1 MKINSKHLSGKL
13 HVSGRSTFVENIAQA
28 SADCLYAYPVVSSK
42 AKAKILS
49 INTEKITS
57 DPGFIKLLTY
67 KDVPGINNI
76 AHGNGDVQPVL
87 AETEVNYVGEPLAI
101 VVAKTLE
108 DAISLSRKVGVEYE
122 ELHPILTVEDA
133 VVAKSEYGPTRLFQR
148 IDNDFDNEDEVKVLS
163 GQLTVGAQEHFY
175 FETQRCF
182 VSNEENGYFTVYSST
197 QAVSEVQEICA
208 RLLGVSSNYIT
219 VDVRRLG
226 GAFGGKEA
234 QATLWA
240 GITTIASYNLK
251 RPVYLALERKDDIS
265 WTGKRHEFVNSY
277 TIKYN
282 EQGNLL
288 SYKLDLKANG
298 GAYIDLSFAILE
310 RGLLH
315 SDSGYYIP
323 KMQVTGTAYRT
334 NLPANTAFR
343 GFGAPQAI
351 ITTELAL
358 ERVAYALKMDLLEIR
373 KKNVYRKG
381 QTSQYGM
388 EVKEA
393 LGLEMLEELESISN
407 YHDLKA
413 QVAHFNKVNRFKKK
427 GIGIVTGKFGISFT
441 ATFLNQ
447 GSALIWIYSD
457 GSISLSHGGI
467 EMGQQLYTKVATV
480 VCQTLGITMDK
491 VRSESTNTKRVGNS
505 SPTAAS
511 SGSDLNGNAARQA
524 SESLKARLS
533 EAAVILIAEKYEV
546 ALSAQDLIFDNN
558 LVYSNKNPQISITFN
573 ELAHYAYMNRIDL
586 GQHSFYKTPEINFD
600 KSTNKGRPFYYFVY
614 GASLIVSEVDMLTG
628 DYKFESIY
636 VVHDNGLPLN
646 KEIDLGQ
653 IYGATVQGLG
663 YCTMEEV
670 KYDDKGQSMAN
681 TPSTYKIP
689 TMSDV
694 CANFVVKQVN
704 EERSQA
710 SVLGSKAVGE
720 PPFLYGLAGWFSIM
734 NALSFVSK
742 SPENINLKMPATPEA
757 VLLAIEDIKKR
768 GLYV

>member
-1 MKINSKHLSGKL
+1 MKVNSKHLSGKL
-13 HVSGRSTFVENIAQA
+13 HVKGSSTFVENIAQGVA
-28 SADCLYAYPVVSSK
+28 ECLYAYPLVSSK

-49 INTEKITS
+49 IDCQAIEDN
-57 DPGFIKLLTY
+57 PNFVKLLTY
-67 KDVPGINNI
+67 KDLPGENNI
-76 AHGNGDVQPVL
+76 AHGNGDQQALL
-87 AETEVNYVGEPLAI
+87 AENQVNYVGEPIAI

-108 DAISLSRKVGVEYE
+108 SAISLSRKIKVEYQD
-122 ELHPILTVEDA
+122 LKAILNIQQAVE
-133 VVAKSEYGPTRLFQR
+133 AKSEYGPTRLFQR
-148 IDNDFDNEDEVKVLS
+148 IDNFPDQEEDLQVIS

-182 VSNEENGYFTVYSST
+182 VNCEENGYFTVYSST

-240 GITTIASYNLK
+240 GITTIAAYNLK
-251 RPVYLALERKDDIS
+251 KPMYLALERKDDIS
-265 WTGKRHEFVNSY
+265 WTGKRHEFVNDY
-277 TIKYN
+277 TIKFN
-282 EQGNLL
+282 KSGKLL
-288 SYKLDLKANG
+288 DYRLDLKANG

-323 KMQVTGTAYRT
+323 KMHVTGTAYRT
-334 NLPANTAFR
+334 NLPSNTAFR
-343 GFGAPQAI
+343 GFGAPQSI

-358 ERVAYALKMDLLEIR
+358 EKAAYSLGMDLLEIR
-373 KKNVYRKG
+373 KKNVYRLG
-381 QTSQYGM
+381 QTTQYGM

-393 LGLEMLEELESISN
+393 LGLEMLEELEEISN
-407 YHDLKA
+407 YKKLKTEIND
-413 QVAHFNKVNRFKKK
+413 FNKKHKYKKK

-467 EMGQQLYTKVATV
+467 EMGQQLYTKVATI
-480 VCQTLGITMDK
+480 VCETLGISIDN

-524 SESLKARLS
+524 SENLKARLTK
-533 EAAVILIAEKYEV
+533 AAVDLLIEKDQIQSQETDIV
-546 ALSAQDLIFDNN
+546 FADNM
-558 LVYSNKNPQISITFN
+558 VYSSNFPNEKLTFK

-586 GQHSFYKTPEINFD
+586 GEHSFYKTPDIHFD
-600 KSTNKGRPFYYFVY
+600 KSTNKGNPFYYFVY
-614 GASLIVSEVDMLTG
+614 GASLIVSEVDILTG
-628 DYKFESIY
+628 EYSFEAIY
-636 VVHDNGLPLN
+636 IAHDNGIPIN

-670 KYDDKGQSMAN
+670 RYNDKGESMAT

-694 CANFVVKQVN
+694 CSNFVVKQVN
-704 EERSQA
+704 KERSQA

-734 NALSFVSK
+734 NAISYVTK
-742 SPENINLKMPATPEA
+742 SPETIKLKMPATPEA

>member
-13 HVSGRSTFVENIAQA
+13 HVKGISTFVENIAMQA
-28 SADCLYAYPVVSSK
+28 KNCLYAYPVVSSK
-42 AKAKILS
+42 AKAKILNIDTQVTKGNS
-49 INTEKITS
+49 NFVKLITAE
-57 DPGFIKLLTY
+57 DIPG
-67 KDVPGINNI
+67 DNNI
-76 AHGNGDVQPVL
+76 AHGNGDDQPVL
-87 AETEVNYVGEPLAI
+87 AESNVNYVGEPIAI

-108 DAISLSRKVGVEYE
+108 DAIFLSRKIKVDYE
-122 ELHPILTVEDA
+122 ELTPILRVEDA
-133 VVAKSEYGPTRLFQR
+133 VNAESQYGPTRLFQR
-148 IDNDFDNEDEVKVLS
+148 FDPCENDNIRE
-163 GQLTVGAQEHFY
+163 LTGNLTIGAQEHFY

-182 VSNEENGYFTVYSST
+182 VNPEENGYFTVYSST

-208 RLLGVSSNYIT
+208 KLLGVSSNYIT

-240 GITTIASYNLK
+240 GITSLASYVCK
-251 RPVYLALERKDDIS
+251 APVYLALERKDDIS

-282 EQGNLL
+282 DRGDLL
-288 SYKLDLKANG
+288 DYDLDLKANG

-310 RGLLH
+310 RALLH
-315 SDSGYYIP
+315 ADSGYYIP
-323 KMQVTGTAYRT
+323 RMNVTGTAYRT
-334 NLPANTAFR
+334 NLPSNTAFR
-343 GFGAPQAI
+343 GFGAPQSI

-358 ERVAYALKMDLLEIR
+358 ERVGYSLGMDLMEIR
-373 KKNVYRKG
+373 MKNVYKVG
-381 QTSQYGM
+381 QTTQYGM

-393 LGLEMLEELESISN
+393 LGLEMLKELEDISH
-407 YHDLKA
+407 YHQLKREVKA
-413 QVAHFNKVNRFKKK
+413 FNANHKFKKK

-467 EMGQQLYTKVATV
+467 EMGQQLYTKVASI
-480 VCQTLGITMDK
+480 VCETLGISIDN

-524 SESLKARLS
+524 SENLKGRLAEASLQFFK
-533 EAAVILIAEKYEV
+533 EKYNLTVDIEDV
-546 ALSAQDLIFDNN
+546 LFQNN
-558 LVYSNKNPQISITFN
+558 LVFPKENQEKSLTFK
-573 ELAHYAYMNRIDL
+573 ELAHYAYMNRVDL
-586 GQHSFYKTPEINFD
+586 GQHSFYKTPVIEFD
-600 KSTNKGRPFYYFVY
+600 KTSNKGTPFYYFVY
-614 GASLIVSEVDMLTG
+614 GASLIVSEVDLLTG
-628 DYKFESIY
+628 SYKFNSIY
-636 VVHDNGLPLN
+636 VVHDNGIPLN
-646 KEIDLGQ
+646 AEIDKGQ
-653 IYGATVQGLG
+653 IYGALVQGLG

-670 KYDDKGQSMAN
+670 KYNEKGESMAN

-694 CANFVVKQVN
+694 CSNFLVKQVN
-704 EERSQA
+704 KVRSQA

-734 NALSFVSK
+734 NALSFVTK
-742 SPENINLKMPATPEA
+742 SPEMINLKMPATPEA
-757 VLLAIEDIKKR
+757 VLLAIEEIKKR

>member
-1 MKINSKHLSGKL
+1 MKVNSKHLSGKL
-13 HVSGRSTFVENIAQA
+13 HVTGKSTFVENIAQQ
-28 SADCLYAYPVVSSK
+28 SADCLYAYPLVSSK
-42 AKAKILS
+42 AKAKIKS
-49 INTEKITS
+49 IDLEAVINDES
-57 DPGFIKLLTY
+57 FIKFISY
-67 KDVPGINNI
+67 KDIPGQNNI
-76 AHGNGDVQPVL
+76 AHGNGDNQPLL
-87 AETEVNYVGEPLAI
+87 AQEIVTYVGHPI
-101 VVAKTLE
+101 GIIVAKTLE
-108 DAISLSRKVGVEYE
+108 DAITLSRKVKVTYQD
-122 ELHPILTVEDA
+122 LPAILTVDEA
-133 VVAKSEYGPTRLFQR
+133 VEAKTEYGPTRLFQR
-148 IDNDFDNEDEVKVLS
+148 LDEYPNDGMPIKELS
-163 GQLTVGAQEHFY
+163 GKLTVGAQEHFY
-175 FETQRCF
+175 FETQRSF
-182 VSNEENGYFTVYSST
+182 VVPEENGYFTVYSST

-208 RLLGVSSNYIT
+208 RVLGISANYIT

-240 GITTIASYNLK
+240 GITCLASYCLK
-251 RPVYLALERKDDIS
+251 KPVYLALERKDDIS

-277 TIKYN
+277 KISYN
-282 EQGNLL
+282 DQGKLL
-288 SYKLDLKANG
+288 EYDLDLKANG

-315 SDSGYYIP
+315 SDSGFYIP
-323 KMQVTGTAYRT
+323 KMNITGTAYRT
-334 NLPANTAFR
+334 NLPSNTAFR

-358 ERVAYALKMDLLEIR
+358 ERVAYSLKMDLLEIR
-373 KKNVYRKG
+373 KKNVYQQG
-381 QTSQYGM
+381 QTTQYGM
-388 EVKEA
+388 QVNEA
-393 LGLEMLEELESISN
+393 LGLEMLEELEQISE
-407 YHDLKA
+407 YQKLKA
-413 QVAHFNKVNRFKKK
+413 QVQKYNSKHQFKKR

-467 EMGQQLYTKVATV
+467 EMGQQLYTKVATI
-480 VCQTLGITMDK
+480 VCQTLGITMDN

-511 SGSDLNGNAARQA
+511 SGSDLNGNAAREA
-524 SESLKARLS
+524 SLKLKERLTS
-533 EAAVILIAEKYEV
+533 AAISYFAENHQEKYDIEDIIF
-546 ALSAQDLIFDNN
+546 QDNY
-558 LVYSNKNPQISITFN
+558 VYSNKNAQLKIPFK

-586 GQHSFYKTPEINFD
+586 GQHSFYKTPEIQFD
-600 KSTNKGRPFYYFVY
+600 KTSNKGRPFYYFVY
-614 GASLIVSEVDMLTG
+614 GASLMVSEVDLLTG
-628 DYKFESIY
+628 DYSFKSIY
-636 VVHDNGLPLN
+636 VVHDNGIPLN
-646 KEIDLGQ
+646 KEIDKGQ
-653 IYGATVQGLG
+653 IYGATIQGLG

-670 KYDDKGQSMAN
+670 RYNDKGESMAS

-689 TMSDV
+689 AMHDV
-694 CANFVVKQVN
+694 CSNFVVKQVN
-704 EERSQA
+704 KERSQA

-734 NALSFVSK
+734 NALSYITK

>member
-1 MKINSKHLSGKL
+1 MKVNSKHLSGKL
-13 HVSGRSTFVENIAQA
+13 HLTGKSTFVENIALQA
-28 SADCLYAYPVVSSK
+28 KDCLYAYPVVSSK
-42 AKAKILS
+42 AKAKI
-49 INTEKITS
+49 
-57 DPGFIKLLTY
+57 IKLDSEASKSNPNFKHLITY
-67 KDVPGINNI
+67 EDIPGKNNI
-76 AHGNGDVQPVL
+76 AHGNGDNQPLL
-87 AETEVNYVGEPLAI
+87 AVKDVNYVGQPIAI
-101 VVAKTLE
+101 VVATTLE
-108 DAISLSRKVGVEYE
+108 DAIAISRKVKVEYE
-122 ELHPILTVEDA
+122 EEIPILTVNDA
-133 VVAKSEYGPTRLFQR
+133 VQAKSEYGPRRLFQR
-148 IDNDFDNEDEVKVLS
+148 IDSCSKDDIRELQGN
-163 GQLTVGAQEHFY
+163 LTIGAQEHFY

-182 VSNEENGYFTVYSST
+182 VANEENGCFTVYSST
-197 QAVSEVQEICA
+197 QAVSEVQEVCA

-240 GITTIASYNLK
+240 GIATIASYICQK
-251 RPVYLALERKDDIS
+251 PVYLALERKDDIS

-277 TIKYN
+277 KIKYN
-282 EQGNLL
+282 SEGKLL
-288 SYKLDLKANG
+288 SYELDLKANG

-310 RGLLH
+310 RALLH

-323 KMQVTGTAYRT
+323 EMNITGTAYRT
-334 NLPANTAFR
+334 NLPPNTAFR
-343 GFGAPQAI
+343 GFGAPQSI
-351 ITTELAL
+351 LTTELAL
-358 ERVAYALKMDLLEIR
+358 ERVAYSLKMDLLDIR
-373 KKNVYRKG
+373 KKNVYQLG
-381 QTSQYGM
+381 QTTQYRM
-388 EVKEA
+388 EVQEA
-393 LGLEMLEELESISN
+393 LGLEMLEDLEEISN
-407 YHDLKA
+407 YKELKA
-413 QVAHFNKVNRFKKK
+413 EIADFNTNHKYRKR

-480 VCQTLGITMDK
+480 VCESLGITMDN

-524 SESLKARLS
+524 SENLKARLAEIS
-533 EAAVILIAEKYEV
+533 LKLFNEKYDINV
-546 ALSAQDLIFDNN
+546 DLDDVLFDNN
-558 LVYSNKNPQISITFN
+558 LIFSKRYIEKALTFK
-573 ELAHYAYMNRIDL
+573 ELAHYAYMNRVDL
-586 GQHSFYKTPEINFD
+586 GEHSFYKTPLIDFD

-614 GASLIVSEVDMLTG
+614 GASLMVSEVDILTG
-628 DYKFESIY
+628 SYKIDSIY
-636 VVHDNGLPLN
+636 VVHDNGIPLN
-646 KEIDLGQ
+646 AEIDKGQ

-670 KYDDKGQSMAN
+670 KYNEKGESMAN

-689 TMSDV
+689 AMSDV
-694 CANFVVKQVN
+694 CSNFVVKQVN
-704 EERSQA
+704 KERSQA

-734 NALSFVSK
+734 NAISYVTK
-742 SPENINLKMPATPEA
+742 SPESINLKMPATPEA
-757 VLLAIEDIKKR
+757 VLLAIEEIKKR